1 MTAPGTQMLEGLR
14 LLEDSPGW
22 LRQDRLER
30 AMRKCVPEFTSGAMT
45 LLEARAKRI
54 RLEAASATGWFMAT
68 VAGSENSHT
77 VVHMIGAVDGTRSAA
92 VDVVR
97 SGAQFGE
104 QGWRCL
110 LPELGLV
117 LETLPPESG
126 LQAQPVLTD
135 ATRAKVILE
144 QGMRAGSS
152 ALADIRIERCTPS
165 VARSKRNRC
174 TVVYRL
180 EYASEAAGRDWPQ
193 AVVAKTHRGD
203 KGLAAYHA
211 MCALWSSSLRW
222 NGTVTI
228 AEPLG
233 FLPEMNV
240 LIQRAVPGETTLG
253 DRIECMLLRDRGEHG
268 DQENVRDLLG
278 KTARGLSALHGCGL
292 HGPAFGWDE
301 EMAEVREMMG
311 RLAHWVPGLEAQ
323 LSPALARLEELAIH
337 HPPQVPVPSHRSFRP
352 AQVLVHEGHIAFID
366 FDGFCEAEPAADLAL
381 FRASMKQKLIHAA
394 ARADHGGSSLAWLQA
409 RLPQLD
415 ELSALFLEEYERTA
429 RVSRERLAV
438 WETLYL
444 VRYVLNTWEKV
455 RPEHLENSMAILEQ
469 HLGQGHLP
477 LM

>member
-1 MTAPGTQMLEGLR
+1 MTLPGTQMLEGLR
-14 LLEDSPGW
+14 LLEDVPRW
-22 LRQDRLER
+22 LRQDCLEL

-45 LLEARAKRI
+45 LVEARAKRI

-68 VAGSENSHT
+68 VKGSGNTHT
-77 VVHMIGAVDGTRSAA
+77 VFHMIGGVDQGRSAA
-92 VDVVR
+92 VDAVR

-152 ALADIRIERCTPS
+152 ALADIRIGRCTPS

-180 EYASEAAGRDWPQ
+180 EYGPEAEGRDWPQ
-193 AVVAKTHRGD
+193 VVVAKTHRGD
-203 KGLAAYHA
+203 KGPAAYHA

-222 NGTVTI
+222 NGDVTI

-233 FLPEMNV
+233 FLPELNV

-253 DRIECMLLRDRGEHG
+253 DQIECMLLRDPGEHG
-268 DQENVRDLLG
+268 DRQNVIELLG
-278 KTARGLSALHGCGL
+278 KTARGLSALHACGL
-292 HGPAFGWDE
+292 HGPPFGWDE
-301 EMAEVREMMG
+301 EMAEVREMME

-323 LSPALARLEELAIH
+323 VSPALARLEELAIH
-337 HPPQVPVPSHRSFRP
+337 HSPQVPVPSHRSFRP
-352 AQVLVHEGHIAFID
+352 AQVLVHEGRIAFID

-394 ARADHGGSSLAWLQA
+394 ARAGHGGSSLTWFQA
-409 RLPQLD
+409 RLPQID
-415 ELSALFLEEYERTA
+415 ELGALFVEEYERTA
-429 RVSRERLAV
+429 PVSRERLAL

-455 RPEHLENSMAILEQ
+455 RPEHLENSLAILEQ
-469 HLGQGHLP
+469 YLRQGRLP

>member
-14 LLEDSPGW
+14 LLENLPDW

-30 AMRKCVPEFTSGAMT
+30 AMT
-45 LLEARAKRI
+45 LIEARAKRI
-54 RLEAASATGWFMAT
+54 RLDAASATGWFMAT
-68 VAGSENSHT
+68 VGGCGNGDSVA
-77 VVHMIGAVDGTRSAA
+77 HMLGAVNLGRSAV
-92 VDVVR
+92 VDAVR
-97 SGAQFGE
+97 SRAPFGE

-117 LETLPPESG
+117 LETLPAESG
-126 LQAQPVLTD
+126 LQAQPILTD
-135 ATRAKVILE
+135 ATRAQVILE
-144 QGMRAGSS
+144 EGMRAGSP

-180 EYASEAAGRDWPQ
+180 EYGPEAAGRDWPE

-203 KGLAAYHA
+203 KGSAAYRA
-211 MCALWSSSLRW
+211 MCALWSSSLRS
-222 NGTVTI
+222 NGAVTI

-233 FLPEMNV
+233 FLPELNV

-253 DRIECMLLRDRGEHG
+253 DRIECMLLCDPGERGDR
-268 DQENVRDLLG
+268 ENVRELLG

-292 HGPAFGWDE
+292 HGPPFGWDE

-311 RLAHWVPGLEAQ
+311 RLTHWVPRLEAQ
-323 LSPALARLEELAIH
+323 VSPALDRLEELAIH
-337 HPPQVPVPSHRSFRP
+337 QPPQVPVPSHGSFRP
-352 AQVLVHEGHIAFID
+352 AQVLVHDGHIAFID
-366 FDGFCEAEPAADLAL
+366 FDGLCEAEPAADLAL
-381 FRASMKQKLIHAA
+381 FSASMKQKLIHAA
-394 ARADHGGSSLAWLQA
+394 ARAKHGGSSLAWLQA
-409 RLPQLD
+409 RLPHID
-415 ELSALFLEEYERTA
+415 ELSALFLDEYERTA
-429 RVSRERLAV
+429 PVSRERLAL

-444 VRYVLNTWEKV
+444 TRYVLNTWEKV

-469 HLGQGHLP
+469 HLGQGRLP

>member
-1 MTAPGTQMLEGLR
+1 MTAPGIQMLEGLR
-14 LLEDSPGW
+14 LLKDMPGW

-30 AMRKCVPEFTSGAMT
+30 AMRKCVPEFTSGEMT

-54 RLEAASATGWFMAT
+54 RLERASATGWFMAT
-68 VAGSENSHT
+68 VAGSGSTHQ
-77 VVHMIGAVDGTRSAA
+77 VHMIGAVDRERSA
-92 VDVVR
+92 VVNGVR

-110 LPELGLV
+110 LPDLGLV

-126 LQAQPVLTD
+126 LQAQPILTD

-152 ALADIRIERCTPS
+152 ALADIRIEGCVPS

-180 EYASEAAGRDWPQ
+180 EYGPEVAGRDWPQ
-193 AVVAKTHRGD
+193 VVVAKTHRGD
-203 KGLAAYHA
+203 KGRAAYRA
-211 MCALWSSSLRW
+211 MCALWRSSLRW
-222 NGTVTI
+222 NGAVTI

-233 FLPEMNV
+233 FLPELNV

-253 DRIECMLLRDRGEHG
+253 DRIECMLLRDPAEHR
-268 DQENVRDLLG
+268 DRENVIELLG

-292 HGPAFGWDE
+292 HGPPFGWDE

-311 RLAHWVPGLEAQ
+311 RLSHWVPGLEAR
-323 LSPALARLEELAIH
+323 LAPALAGLEEFSIG
-337 HPPQVPVPSHRSFRP
+337 HPPRVTVPSHRSFRP
-352 AQVLVHEGHIAFID
+352 AQVMVDGGQLAFID

-415 ELSALFLEEYERTA
+415 ELGALFLEEYERTA
-429 RVSRERLAV
+429 QVSRERLAL

-469 HLGQGHLP
+469 YLRQGRLP